1 MDMNMNTKTTAS
13 KPAGFPKTDV
23 PKEFREMAENGTAQ
37 AKDTYEKMSAATTEA
52 ADLFKDSY
60 AMGVKGM
67 QGFNNKFLEFAHANT
82 NAAFDFFQ
90 KLSGVQSP
98 SAYVELSTEHARKQ
112 IETLTEQTKQ
122 LAALAQK
129 GTLAT
134 AEPLKTGV
142 AKAFNRAN

>member
-23 PKEFREMAENGTAQ
+23 SKEFREMAEKGTAK

-52 ADLFKDSY
+52 ADLIKDSY

-67 QGFNNKFLEFAHANT
+67 QDFNNKFIEFAHANT

-98 SAYVELSTEHARKQ
+98 SAYLELSTEHARKQ

-142 AKAFNRAN
+142 AKTFSHAT